1 MMLHLDWRFFPVYD
15 QIDPIAAYSGAY
27 NAGLVAL
34 SVIVATLAA
43 FVALSI
49 SSRIVAAN
57 SRGARWAWASAGAM
71 AMGGGIWSMH
81 FIGMLAFSLP
91 CGVTYA
97 PVGTVLSMIPGILA
111 SGVALHA
118 ISQRTDP
125 GFKRLAV
132 GAVLMGA
139 GIGLM
144 HYSGMAAMEPQAL
157 LRYDPGLVALSIVVA
172 AGLAFVSLGIRFRFH
187 SVPYPMVATALAAP
201 IMGFAVAGMHYTA
214 MQASIFFPLPDAPL
228 ANMVTSPMFLAALI
242 TIFIVL
248 IMAITLVATFAG
260 RQVELAQSLAAEVA
274 ERKRTEDELIKA
286 RQQAEAANHAK
297 SQFLATMSHEI
308 RTPMNG
314 VVGTANLLA
323 TTPLNDRQTQLVHNL
338 VRSGQALI
346 GIINDILDLSK
357 IEAGRF
363 ELAVVDFDPREL
375 IAEVTDLFCERCTS
389 KGLEFVYFITED
401 VPRRLTGDPAR
412 LRQVLVN
419 LVGNAVKFTERGE
432 ILIEVSLADSTPNHA
447 TLHFSVSDTGIGI
460 DAEQQARIFDSF
472 HQVDASMTRSRG
484 GTGLGLSIVKELVAI
499 MDGDIGVESEAGSG
513 SQFWFT
519 VRLAR
524 STDEAEPPSAPRAIE
539 RPLRVL
545 VVDTNAVSAQVMS
558 RYFTSWRID
567 ALICSSDAEA
577 EEAWQNE
584 ARSERPFDVAII
596 DAKGLGCEGIKLA
609 RKIRTEGDGKR
620 PEVIML
626 MGLDGSVADTSLESV
641 GAFALLAKPARPSVL
656 FDCLASIASGSRDNG
671 VASFYV
677 RKSSS
682 GPKVAFDARVLV
694 VEDNAV
700 NQDVATGLLRNM
712 GCSVMTAANGRRAV
726 QLFVQERFDLILM
739 DCEMPVMD
747 GFDATKRIRDIERA
761 MSGLRDGDASRSH
774 IPIVALTAHALA
786 EVRERCLKAEMDDF
800 LVKPYDE
807 AQIADML
814 GRWLTPLPVGATAEG
829 KSPGEEEARSSPVVP
844 MSLDKTTL
852 EQIRRIAGEDG
863 SSLLS
868 QVASQFAANAGP
880 QMANLRAAARDG
892 DPEAVWR
899 AGHSLRSSAG
909 AVGAYRVAQHCAEI
923 EALARDNGILPT
935 EAAFAALDTE
945 LAAAILELN
954 QLTEAAAAAPDRR
967 GSSVI

>member
-1 MMLHLDWRFFPVYD
+1 MLYLDWRFFPVFD
-15 QIDPIAAYSGAY
+15 QIDPTAAFSGAY

-49 SSRIVAAN
+49 SGRIVAAT
-57 SRGARWAWASAGAM
+57 SRGARWAWASAGAT

-144 HYSGMAAMEPQAL
+144 HYSGMEAMEPNAL
-157 LRYDPGLVALSIVVA
+157 LRYDPALVALSIVVA

-201 IMGFAVAGMHYTA
+201 IIGFAVAGMHYTA

-338 VRSGQALI
+338 VGSGQALL

-357 IEAGRF
+357 IEAGHF
-363 ELAVVDFDPREL
+363 ELAEVDFDPREL
-375 IAEVTDLFCERCTS
+375 IAEITDLFGERCTS
-389 KGLEFVYFITED
+389 KGIEFIYFVAED
-401 VPRRLTGDPAR
+401 VPHHLTGDPAR
-412 LRQVLVN
+412 LRQVLIN
-419 LVGNAVKFTERGE
+419 LVGNAIKFTERGE
-432 ILIEVSLADSTPNHA
+432 ILVELSLADSAAEHV
-447 TLHFSVSDTGIGI
+447 TLRCSVKDTGIGI
-460 DAEQQARIFDSF
+460 DREQRARIFESF
-472 HQVDASMTRSRG
+472 HQVDALMTRSRG
-484 GTGLGLSIVKELVAI
+484 GTGLGLSIVKELVTL
-499 MDGDIGVESEAGSG
+499 MGGDIGVESEVGRGSR
-513 SQFWFT
+513 FWFT
-519 VRLAR
+519 TRLAR
-524 STDEAEPPSAPRAIE
+524 SADALASASRQRAIE

-545 VVDTNAVSAQVMS
+545 AVDANAVSAEIMS
-558 RYFTSWRID
+558 RYFASWRID
-567 ALICSSDAEA
+567 ALLCATADEA
-577 EEAWQNE
+577 ETAWQE
-584 ARSERPFDVAII
+584 AAASERPFDVLII
-596 DAKGLGCEGIKLA
+596 DVKGLACEGVKLA
-609 RKIRTEGDGKR
+609 RKVRMEQQEYR
-620 PEVIML
+620 PEVILL
-626 MGLDGSVADTSLESV
+626 MGLDGSVADSSLESL

-656 FDCLASIASGSRDNG
+656 FDCLASIASGSRENG
-671 VASFYV
+671 IASFYI
-677 RKSSS
+677 RKSAD
-682 GPKVAFDARVLV
+682 GPALAFDARVLV

-700 NQDVATGLLRNM
+700 NQDVASGILKQM
-712 GCSVMTAANGRRAV
+712 GCTVVTAANGRSAV
-726 QLFVQERFDLILM
+726 QLFPQETFYLILM
-739 DCEMPVMD
+739 GWEMPIMD
-747 GFDATKRIRDIERA
+747 GFDA
-761 MSGLRDGDASRSH
+761 
-774 IPIVALTAHALA
+774 
-786 EVRERCLKAEMDDF
+786 
-800 LVKPYDE
+800 
-807 AQIADML
+807 
-814 GRWLTPLPVGATAEG
+814 
-829 KSPGEEEARSSPVVP
+829 
-844 MSLDKTTL
+844 
-852 EQIRRIAGEDG
+852 
-863 SSLLS
+863 
-868 QVASQFAANAGP
+868 
-880 QMANLRAAARDG
+880 
-892 DPEAVWR
+892 
-899 AGHSLRSSAG
+899 
-909 AVGAYRVAQHCAEI
+909 
-923 EALARDNGILPT
+923 
-935 EAAFAALDTE
+935 
-945 LAAAILELN
+945 
-954 QLTEAAAAAPDRR
+954 
-967 GSSVI
+967 